1 MTVSGA
7 TNSLNNITSSYVA
20 ADTESEKTDDI
31 LGRNDFLT
39 LLVAQLENQDPLNPM
54 EGTDFSAQLAEFSQ
68 LEQLF
73 NLNEGI
79 TALQTALEEGS
90 EADLT
95 SYIGKE
101 IVGEIDSMSIA
112 YGGVSDG
119 FYTLP
124 DGGEV
129 RVEIYDSEGSVVKVL
144 YPGQQDAG
152 SHTIEW
158 DGTDSSGEQLDDGT
172 YKYSVAVDTGYGFE
186 TISTTITGEVEGI
199 VYYGDQPLLV
209 VDGVWVNPDSL
220 IQMKAVSEGES
231 ISIIDYLGKDV
242 TSSSPL
248 VQVNDGQ
255 VAGGD
260 LSFELQKSGNV
271 IIKIFN
277 SSNALVRDIGISED
291 VVNQGLNSY
300 EWDGLDN
307 DEEMVADGIY
317 SYIIATP
324 EETARIGIT
333 DNVSGIKTVS
343 GSQFLVLDSSGRLA
357 QVSSITDVN

>member
-1 MTVSGA
+1 MTISE
-7 TNSLNNITSSYVA
+7 TNNSLNNITSSYVA
-20 ADTESEKTDDI
+20 TDTEAEETDDT
-31 LGRNDFLT
+31 LGRTDFLT

-68 LEQLF
+68 LEQLY
-73 NLNEGI
+73 NLND
-79 TALQTALEEGS
+79 TMKALQASLEEGS
-90 EADLT
+90 ETDLT

-124 DGGEV
+124 DAGEI
-129 RVEIYDSEGSVVKVL
+129 RIEIYDADGNAVKVL
-144 YPGQQDAG
+144 YPGQKEAG

-158 DGTDSSGEQLDDGT
+158 DGTDSSGELLDDGT

-186 TISTTITGEVEGI
+186 TIATTITGVVEGI

-220 IQMKAVSEGES
+220 VQMKAVSESDS

-248 VQVNDGQ
+248 IQVNDGG
-255 VAGGD
+255 VIGGD
-260 LSFELQKSGNV
+260 LSFELQNSGNV
-271 IIKIFN
+271 IVDIFN
-277 SSNALVRDIGISED
+277 PEGELVRSMGLPAAE
-291 VVNQGLNSY
+291 VNEGSNTV
-300 EWDGLDN
+300 EWDGLDS
-307 DEEMVADGIY
+307 DGEIAADGIY
-317 SYIIATP
+317 SYVIATP
-324 EETARIGIT
+324 NETAKISVN
-333 DNVSGIKTVS
+333 DNVSGIKNVS

-357 QVSSITDVN
+357 QVSSVTDVN

>member
-1 MTVSGA
+1 MTVSSA
-7 TNSLNNITSSYVA
+7 DNTLNNITSSYVETS
-20 ADTESEKTDDI
+20 TEGEKTDDI

-73 NLNEGI
+73 NLNETM
-79 TALQTALEEGS
+79 TALQTSLEESS
-90 EADLT
+90 ETDLT

-124 DGGEV
+124 DAGEV
-129 RVEIYDSEGSVVKVL
+129 RIEIYDADGNTVKVL
-144 YPGQQDAG
+144 YPGQQEEG

-158 DGTDSSGEQLDDGT
+158 DGTDSSGDMLDDGT
-172 YKYSVAVDTGYGFE
+172 YRYSVAVDTGYGFE

-199 VYYGDQPLLV
+199 VYYGEQPLLV

-220 IQMKAVSEGES
+220 IQLRDVSKSDS
-231 ISIIDYLGKDV
+231 IAIIDYLGKNV
-242 TSSSPL
+242 TSSTPL
-248 VQVNDGQ
+248 VQVSDGE

-260 LSFELQKSGNV
+260 ISFELQNTGNV
-271 IIKIFN
+271 IIDIFN
-277 SSNALVRDIGISED
+277 SSGDLVRSIGLTENEVS
-291 VVNQGLNSY
+291 QGFNSV
-300 EWDGLDN
+300 EWDGMDN
-307 DEEMVADGIY
+307 DGDAVADGIY
-317 SYIIATP
+317 SYIAATP
-324 EETARIGIT
+324 NETASITVT
-333 DNVSGIKTVS
+333 DNVSGIKNVS